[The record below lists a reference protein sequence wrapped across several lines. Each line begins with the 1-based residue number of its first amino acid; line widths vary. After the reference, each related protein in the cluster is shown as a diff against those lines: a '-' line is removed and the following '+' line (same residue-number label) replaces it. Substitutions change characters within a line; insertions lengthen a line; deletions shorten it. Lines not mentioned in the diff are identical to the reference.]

1 MIKMSKSWKKSYSKK
16 INTKEGS
23 QCIYIQVI
31 ASVNMK
37 DKNYYCQVL
46 LEKYKHVV
54 RAKKMSNFITDNIE
68 IYSDDSDDFDEKTEI
83 KKIYEFVFRRN
94 KNNMINLFFKKNKE
108 NIRNFFKLEILNFL
122 SEMWEVYNLVARKFH
137 FLKYK
142 KRFQSG
148 FFSFVELGKLLPEK

>member
-1 MIKMSKSWKKSYSKK
+1 
-16 INTKEGS
+16 
-23 QCIYIQVI
+23 
-31 ASVNMK
+31 MK

-54 RAKKMSNFITDNIE
+54 RAKKMSNFITGNVE

-122 SEMWEVYNLVARKFH
+122 SEM
-137 FLKYK
+137 
-142 KRFQSG
+142 
-148 FFSFVELGKLLPEK
+148 